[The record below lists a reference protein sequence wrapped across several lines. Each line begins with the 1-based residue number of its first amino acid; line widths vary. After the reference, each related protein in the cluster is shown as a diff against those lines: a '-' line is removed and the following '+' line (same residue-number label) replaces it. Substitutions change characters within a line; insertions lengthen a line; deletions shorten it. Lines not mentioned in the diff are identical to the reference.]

1 MHSQKTQK
9 SLVSKTMKLQL
20 FPETSYRL
28 SLFPIIG
35 GESNVIIDN
44 EGFGTDTLEVI
55 EEKYIE
61 QTERSYDIIF
71 DFYASDD
78 GMYYSIEDGNQ
89 EELNDNALDINR
101 SKYDLEEWE
110 EEPDEDFMLIEDL
123 QMADNCDRSDR
134 SDSIEVFKDI
144 QIRHNETT
152 DDHLDIIVDAIRR
165 RMTQVTKQLVA
176 EGLAENEE
184 SVRFALQYG
193 QVSGCQYSFDI
204 DAEEFDPDV
213 LRVIDCTDWNDCRIS
228 ETLQEFWPDRL
239 VGNVVYDGKFY
250 TGECE
255 QVDSFDYH
263 VDLVDCNLKSVR

>member
-1 MHSQKTQK
+1 
-9 SLVSKTMKLQL
+9 MKLQL
-20 FPETSYRL
+20 FPDTSYRL

-61 QTERSYDIIF
+61 QTGRSHDIIF

-78 GMYYSIEDGNQ
+78 GMYYSIEDGDQ

-110 EEPDEDFMLIEDL
+110 EEPDEDFMLIEDM
-123 QMADNCDRSDR
+123 QMDDNCDR

-144 QIRHNETT
+144 QIRHNETS

-165 RMTQVTKQLVA
+165 RMTQVAKQLVA

-184 SVRFALQYG
+184 AVRFALQYG

-204 DAEEFDPDV
+204 DAEEFEPDA
-213 LRVIDCTDWNDCRIS
+213 LRMIDCTDWNDCRVS
-228 ETLQEFWPDRL
+228 ETLLEFWPDRL

-255 QVDSFDYH
+255 QIDSFDYH
-263 VDLVDCNLKSVR
+263 VDLVDCSLKSVR

>member
-1 MHSQKTQK
+1 
-9 SLVSKTMKLQL
+9 MKLQF

-35 GESNVIIDN
+35 EESNAVVDS
-44 EGFGTDTLEVI
+44 EGFDTDTLEII

-61 QTERSYDIIF
+61 QTERIYDIIF

-78 GMYYSIEDGNQ
+78 GMYYSIEDGDQ
-89 EELNDNALDINR
+89 EDLSDNALDINR

-110 EEPDEDFMLIEDL
+110 EEPDEDFMLVENL
-123 QMADNCDRSDR
+123 QMADNCYRRDD
-134 SDSIEVFKDI
+134 IEVFNDI

-165 RMTQVTKQLVA
+165 RMTQVAKQLVA

-184 SVRFALQYG
+184 SVRFALLYG
-193 QVSGCQYSFDI
+193 PISGCQYSFDI
-204 DAEEFDPDV
+204 DAEEFDPDA

-228 ETLQEFWPDRL
+228 ETLQDIWPDRL
-239 VGNVVYDGKFY
+239 VGSVVYDGQFY
-250 TGECE
+250 SGECE
-255 QVDSFDYH
+255 QIDNFNFN

>member
-1 MHSQKTQK
+1 MQPHQNINN
-9 SLVSKTMKLQL
+9 MKLQL
-20 FPETSYRL
+20 YPETSYRL

-35 GESNVIIDN
+35 EESNAIIDN

-61 QTERSYDIIF
+61 QTKRSYDIIF

-78 GMYYSIEDGNQ
+78 GIYYSIEDGEQ
-89 EELNDNALDINR
+89 EELNDDAIDINR

-110 EEPDEDFMLIEDL
+110 EEPDEDFMLIEDM
-123 QMADNCDRSDR
+123 QMADNCDK

-152 DDHLDIIVDAIRR
+152 DEHLDIIVDAIRR
-165 RMTQVTKQLVA
+165 RMTQVAKQLVA
-176 EGLAENEE
+176 EGLAENED

-204 DAEEFDPDV
+204 DVEKFDLDA
-213 LRVIDCTDWNDCRIS
+213 LRVIDCTDWNDCHVS

-239 VGNVVYDGKFY
+239 VGNVVYNGKFY

-255 QVDSFDYH
+255 QVNSFDYH

>member
-9 SLVSKTMKLQL
+9 SFVSKTMKLQL
-20 FPETSYRL
+20 FPEMSYRL

-176 EGLAENEE
+176 EGLAENE
-184 SVRFALQYG
+184 
-193 QVSGCQYSFDI
+193 
-204 DAEEFDPDV
+204 
-213 LRVIDCTDWNDCRIS
+213 
-228 ETLQEFWPDRL
+228 
-239 VGNVVYDGKFY
+239 
-250 TGECE
+250 
-255 QVDSFDYH
+255 
-263 VDLVDCNLKSVR
+263 

>member
-1 MHSQKTQK
+1 
-9 SLVSKTMKLQL
+9 MKLQL

-35 GESNVIIDN
+35 EESNAIIDN
-44 EGFGTDTLEVI
+44 EGFDTDTLDVI
-55 EEKYIE
+55 EEKYNEVLTNIHVCNIE

-78 GMYYSIEDGNQ
+78 GMYYSIEDGN
-89 EELNDNALDINR
+89 
-101 SKYDLEEWE
+101 
-110 EEPDEDFMLIEDL
+110 
-123 QMADNCDRSDR
+123 
-134 SDSIEVFKDI
+134 DSIEVFKDI

-165 RMTQVTKQLVA
+165 RMTQVAKQLVA
-176 EGLAENEE
+176 EGLVENED

-204 DAEEFDPDV
+204 DIEKFDPDA
-213 LRVIDCTDWNDCRIS
+213 LRVIDCTDWNDCHVS